1 MSEVSDEVTGAP
13 PLLSVSISVD
23 YPGKPGVL
31 KNVRFE
37 VQRGEVLGLV
47 GQSGAGKST
56 ISLAILK
63 LLDTKGGAASGQVLL
78 DSRDL
83 MPLSQKQMREV
94 RGKQIGLVLQSP
106 LSSLNPSL
114 TVGTQLREAWRAHK
128 NGPAP
133 TRDLLE
139 LLKSVSLPAEEALL
153 RSYPRQLS
161 VGLAQRFLIAL
172 AILHRPPLLIADEPT
187 SALDVITQAGI
198 LQLFTRL
205 NRELRMGILYISH
218 DLLSIACLCN
228 RIAILHRGEIVETG
242 TTEQIF
248 TRPAHP
254 YTQELIASLP
264 RNPF

>member
-1 MSEVSDEVTGAP
+1 MSDAA
-13 PLLSVSISVD
+13 PLLSVCISVD

-31 KNVRFE
+31 KNVRID
-37 VQRGEVLGLV
+37 VQRGEVLGLA

-56 ISLAILK
+56 ISLAILN
-63 LLDTKGGAASGQVLL
+63 LLDMKGGIVTGQVFF
-78 DSRDL
+78 DGRDL
-83 MPLSQKQMREV
+83 TKLTQKQMREI

-106 LSSLNPSL
+106 LSSLNPAL
-114 TVGTQLREAWRAHK
+114 TIGTQIREAWRAHRK
-128 NGPAP
+128 GPMPQA
-133 TRDLLE
+133 DLLE
-139 LLKSVSLPAEEALL
+139 LLKSVSLPEDETLL

-218 DLLSIACLCN
+218 DLLSIASLCH
-228 RIAILHRGEIVETG
+228 RIAILDKGEIVEVG
-242 TTEQIF
+242 AAEQIF
-248 TRPAHP
+248 RRPLHP
-254 YTQELIASLP
+254 YTRELIASLP